1 MAFFGSNKESDT
13 KQKVIRP
20 IVVRTDNVAKELI
33 NIASSNRV
41 DLATLDFNIL
51 EMQTLTRKKSSSNN
65 ELFNEITSTQLK
77 ELSHD
82 TLLLSPDFEIKQTYE
97 IEVFTRKPRSAYDR
111 LAFSIGVNATMCK
124 VFLTLKQGSSVPFVE
139 TFTEDFLELVNKKKI
154 RANLLVGLF
163 DEMMVD
169 VAAKLNASMI
179 VAKGL
184 EFDKNEIHI
193 VAQGVEPEPTINDA
207 IILHFKEKSEKED
220 PNKVDYSKRNY
231 VISVVKDELL
241 IEYIKPK
248 KGSSGRNCR
257 GEFLLAKEPVITNE
271 PTFKVSEKISVIDT
285 LESVQYKA
293 IENGYIVFEN
303 DTYDIRDE
311 LDLKEISFKSTG
323 SIETKLDADVSLKV
337 KESDIF
343 KDAVGMGMDVEVS
356 EIDVEGNVG
365 PHARVHAKKAN
376 IDGQTHKTSYVEADE
391 LSINV
396 HKGEARGTKVH
407 ITRLEQGSVV
417 ANVVN
422 IAQAIGGNVKA
433 KDITIDLLG
442 SHVNITASQLIEI
455 KKMQG
460 SENKFIIDP
469 LAIESMNEH
478 VDNKEQELAVLDER
492 LRFLKKEIEKYT
504 TVLKNNESSFIEVKK
519 KLIHYQKNNITMPP
533 AFVKSFKQYQKMQQN
548 LTDLVREETE
558 KKDSRDKINLA
569 IHTVQEDIYHARV
582 INRDR
587 WVGYNEIRFK
597 LIDPPMDIVYTPREG
612 SLDKIFALVKTEDD
626 EYLIKAV
633 KE

>member
-1 MAFFGSNKESDT
+1 MAFFGSNNENDT
-13 KQKVIRP
+13 KQKTIRP
-20 IVVRTDNVAKELI
+20 IVVKTDNVTKELT

-65 ELFNEITSTQLK
+65 ELFNEITSTKLK
-77 ELSHD
+77 ELSHND
-82 TLLLSPDFEIKQTYE
+82 LLLNPDFEIKQTYE
-97 IEVFTRKPRSAYDR
+97 IEVFTKKPRPAYDR
-111 LAFSIGVNATMCK
+111 LAFSIGANATMCK
-124 VFLTLKQGSSVPFVE
+124 VFLTIKQGSSAPFVE

-163 DEMMVD
+163 DEMLGD
-169 VAAKLNASMI
+169 VTSRLNARMI
-179 VAKGL
+179 VDKGL
-184 EFDKNEIHI
+184 KFDKNEILI
-193 VAQGVEPEPTINDA
+193 VAEGVEPEPTINDE
-207 IILHFKEKSEKED
+207 IILHFKEKGEKED
-220 PNKVDYSKRNY
+220 AHKVDYSKRNY
-231 VISVVKDELL
+231 VISVIKDELL

-257 GEFLLAKEPVITNE
+257 GEFLAAKEPILSNE
-271 PTFKVSEKISVIDT
+271 PTFKVSEKIAVIDT
-285 LESVQYKA
+285 PESVLYKA

-303 DTYDIRDE
+303 EIYDIRDE

-323 SIETKLDADVSLKV
+323 SIETKLDADVTLKV
-337 KESDIF
+337 KENDIF
-343 KDAVGMGMDVEVS
+343 KDAVGTGMDVEVS
-356 EIDVEGNVG
+356 EIDIDGNIG

-376 IDGQTHKTSYVEADE
+376 IDGQTHKSSYVEADE
-391 LSINV
+391 LSINI
-396 HKGEARGTKVH
+396 HKGEARGMNVH

-417 ANVVN
+417 GNVVN
-422 IAQAIGGNVKA
+422 IAQVIGGNVKA
-433 KDITIDLLG
+433 KDVTIDLLG
-442 SHVNITASQLIEI
+442 SHVNITASHLIEI

-469 LAIESMNEH
+469 LAIESMNEN
-478 VDNKEQELAVLDER
+478 VDDKEQELAVLNER
-492 LRFLKKEIEKYT
+492 IKFLKKEIEKYT

-519 KLIHYQKNNITMPP
+519 KLMHYKKNNIAMPP
-533 AFVKSFKQYQKMQQN
+533 AFVKSFKQYQKLQQN

-597 LIDPPMDIVYTPREG
+597 LIDPPMDVVYSPREG
-612 SLDKIFALVKTEDD
+612 SLDKIFALIKTEDD